1 MRRISEWLDRRFR
14 WAVAA
19 TLVLTAALA
28 VPFLTMPPEV
38 SASTEPE
45 GPVFDARDRIDERF
59 VSSVY
64 PIFFVIED
72 PAGDLLSV
80 ESMRQLHA
88 AERAIRAD
96 AEIGPTLFSYFDPG
110 SMTEIEGLVTIADL
124 VDAALPGGLATASD
138 EEVRRTASEII
149 DTLGPEAGVLGL
161 SVESER
167 GGDGLWTVP
176 AVSLQ
181 VLADNEIL
189 GFGSTSI
196 NLGGGT
202 ETEEYARSVQ
212 SVMRDAAPGLS
223 VYGVAIDVNLTSQE
237 EGALAGPFI
246 GLTVFAVLLIVGAA
260 FRSYWVLA
268 VVAAALGALM
278 IWLKGLSNLVGLE
291 DSLVLTLIVPIA
303 MISFGVDFA
312 FHSVGRYREQRQEGQ
327 APRRAF
333 VTGLAAVS
341 GALLLA
347 LTSDVAAFLANLS
360 SGIDSIVQF
369 GWGAALALGGAY
381 LLLGVMTPLVVAR
394 IEDRLGTGT
403 PSRRG
408 SAVAAS
414 LAAAGLSM
422 ASVLLMVF
430 VLPWAGLVA
439 YAVSLLVTLVIPIAW
454 LGRRTDPVDHET
466 APPRPDRWAA
476 PIGAGIAALARRR
489 MLVVPLAMAVSAVA
503 AVFAVNVPAEFDV
516 EDFFSGDTDFV
527 TSLELLD
534 RHVGDRGG
542 EPALIYVEG
551 PLDEPA
557 ALAQLASRIEE
568 VRGLDSDGFG
578 MVDGEIRVGGGV
590 LAVFDAVFASPTAL
604 EVIGS
609 VGGVGITDGDGDGI
623 PDTREQVLAV
633 YEVGGDIG
641 VPFDAERLALTPDNV
656 RSAISAG
663 PEGYA
668 TVFELGLVDS
678 RSQEAVAAAM
688 DELAPVVASISRD
701 FDGAFVEATGSPFV
715 RQESLEATNRAL
727 QVSLPIAV
735 VLCLLVAGVFL
746 RSVRFAVAA
755 VVPILM
761 TVAWLYAFMER
772 TGYAINIVTATIAA
786 VSIGIG
792 IDFAIHYIARFRE
805 ELARYGDRMVAVRVA
820 GEGTGTALVASA
832 VSSAVGFAIL
842 AFAPMPLFAAYG
854 LLTTIMIVM
863 AAVATLVVLPGLLVM
878 LTTDR
883 EAARRPVES
892 QTAVAVLPMVRVA
905 DPGPVE
911 PVWVRGRDRT
921 VP

>member
-1 MRRISEWLDRRFR
+1 MQRISEWLDRRFR

-19 TLVLTAALA
+19 TLILTAALA
-28 VPFLTMPPEV
+28 VPFLTMTPEV

-45 GPVFDARDRIDERF
+45 GPVFDARDRVDERF

-64 PIFFVIED
+64 PIFFVVED
-72 PAGDLLSV
+72 PAGDLLSA

-88 AERAIRAD
+88 VERAIRAD
-96 AEIGPTLFSYFDPG
+96 AEIGPTLFSYFDTV

-124 VDAALPGGLATASD
+124 VDEALPGGLATASD
-138 EEVRRTASEII
+138 EEVRRTASGII
-149 DTLGPEAGVLGL
+149 DTLGPEAAVLGL

-212 SVMRDAAPGLS
+212 AMMRDAAPGLS
-223 VYGVAIDVNLTSQE
+223 AYGVAIDVNLTSQE

-246 GLTVFAVLLIVGAA
+246 GLTVFAVLLIVGVT

-394 IEDRLGTGT
+394 IEDRLGSVKRT
-403 PSRRG
+403 RRG
-408 SAVAAS
+408 SVGAAAAS
-414 LAAAGLSM
+414 LAASGLAM

-439 YAVSLLVTLVIPIAW
+439 YAASIVVTLVIPIIW

-489 MLVVPLAMAVSAVA
+489 MLVVPLALAVSAVA

-516 EDFFSGDTDFV
+516 EDFFSSDTDFV

-557 ALAQLASRIEE
+557 ALAQLASRIEQ
-568 VRGLDSDGFG
+568 VRALDSDAFG
-578 MVDGEIRVGGGV
+578 MTDGEVRVGGGV
-590 LAVFDAVFASPTAL
+590 LAVFDAVFAAPAAL
-604 EVIGS
+604 DVIGS
-609 VGGVGITDGDGDGI
+609 TSGIEITDGNGDGI

-633 YEVGGDIG
+633 YRVAGDIG

-656 RSAISAG
+656 RSAISVG
-663 PEGYA
+663 VDGYA

-678 RSQEAVAAAM
+678 RTQEAVAAAM
-688 DELAPVVASISRD
+688 DELAPVVASISAD

-735 VLCLLVAGVFL
+735 LLCLLVAGVFL

-772 TGYAINIVTATIAA
+772 AGYAINIVTATIAA

-805 ELARYGDRMVAVRVA
+805 ELVRHGDRMVAVRVA
-820 GEGTGTALVASA
+820 AEGTGTALVASA

-842 AFAPMPLFAAYG
+842 ALAPMPLFAAYG
-854 LLTTIMIVM
+854 LLTAIMIVM
-863 AAVATLVVLPGLLVM
+863 AAMATLVVLPGLLVM
-878 LTTDR
+878 LTADR
-883 EAARRPVES
+883 EAAPQVFES
-892 QTAVAVLPMVRVA
+892 HSGEPVLPLVRVA
-905 DPGPVE
+905 DPGA
-911 PVWVRGRDRT
+911 DRAGL
-921 VP
+921 PSGA